1 MTYRCRYLRGSWG
14 HAGRKPRVFRCLAS
28 KTRHRENRGFLPACP
43 CDPRRQA
50 GAGGWRLLPIF
61 RVLLFAHH
69 HVNST
74 FSDLETPVCRAPF
87 LPALPQRNKGGQKQK
102 TGEDFCCSP
111 RQLLCAPLLVPARAE
126 RGGWHGKPLQ
136 RHSHPN
142 APPCAAKAKTRDNT
156 FTAAAPLISPALC
169 GPPTGLPIRAGT
181 ESSIGAGH
189 LDIRYYD
196 EPSINSR
203 RPLAGSPH

>member
-1 MTYRCRYLRGSWG
+1 MTYRHRCLRGSWG

-136 RHSHPN
+136 RHSHPQR
-142 APPCAAKAKTRDNT
+142 APVRRKSENPRQHVHRRRSSDLPCTVWAPHRASNT
-156 FTAAAPLISPALC
+156 TC
-169 GPPTGLPIRAGT
+169 GIW
-181 ESSIGAGH
+181 H
-189 LDIRYYD
+189 LLLRF
-196 EPSINSR
+196 
-203 RPLAGSPH
+203 

>member
-1 MTYRCRYLRGSWG
+1 MTYWYRHLRGSWG
-14 HAGRKPRVFRCLAS
+14 CAGRKPRVFRCLAS

-169 GPPTGLPIRAGT
+169 GPPTGLPIY
-181 ESSIGAGH
+181 IYVPVH
-189 LDIRYYD
+189 LYLHVLATHLRIATQ
-196 EPSINSR
+196 ILNTQQQ
-203 RPLAGSPH
+203 RPQ